1 MDREKIF
8 SAQAFKSGIMEP
20 QEIDKIKVRTK
31 WREEG
36 EQPKRKA
43 RRFSQRVRLV
53 TQRCSIRVRER
64 MI

>member
-31 WREEG
+31 WREG
-36 EQPKRKA
+36 GSN
-43 RRFSQRVRLV
+43 RRGKQEDSA
-53 TQRCSIRVRER
+53 SG
-64 MI
+64 